1 MAEEADSTRA
11 ISAYDKA
18 TGEHLGSIPLPAS
31 PGANPVTYLHD
42 GKQHLLVGVGT
53 GGDDSELVALTLP

>member
-1 MAEEADSTRA
+1 MTGD
-11 ISAYDKA
+11 
-18 TGEHLGSIPLPAS
+18 GEHLGSIPLPAS

-42 GKQHLLVGVGT
+42 GKQHLLVGLGT